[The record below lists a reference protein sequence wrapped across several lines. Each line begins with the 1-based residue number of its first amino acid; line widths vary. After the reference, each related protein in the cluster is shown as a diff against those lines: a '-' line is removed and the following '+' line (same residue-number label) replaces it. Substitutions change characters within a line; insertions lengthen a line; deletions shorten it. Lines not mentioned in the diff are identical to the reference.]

1 MLKQDG
7 IYSKLVFSF
16 NKTPEWQHNVIF
28 SRDFGEYFSDGIDG
42 ISMNTSDIYFWNDD
56 KIWRYHMDCNE
67 MHYLGLN
74 VDRDDKITKIKKV
87 RTGSCE
93 DKVAVVIRQSKTSDF
108 VMLWDIK
115 NDNEIESF
123 DHGLNPNV
131 FWDFIGD
138 AYQTEED
145 RVYISS

>member
-1 MLKQDG
+1 
-7 IYSKLVFSF
+7 
-16 NKTPEWQHNVIF
+16 
-28 SRDFGEYFSDGIDG
+28 
-42 ISMNTSDIYFWNDD
+42 MNTSDIYFWNDD

-131 FWDFIGD
+131 FWDFNGD